1 MSMNVLKIVTIAT
14 TTLRVQILKVHST
27 APVILATQEM
37 EIVAKVSLLIASVIF
52 KY

>member
-1 MSMNVLKIVTIAT
+1 MLMNVLKIVTIAT
-14 TTLRVQILKVHST
+14 TTLRVQILTVHST

-37 EIVAKVSLLIASVIF
+37 EIVAKVSLLASIIF